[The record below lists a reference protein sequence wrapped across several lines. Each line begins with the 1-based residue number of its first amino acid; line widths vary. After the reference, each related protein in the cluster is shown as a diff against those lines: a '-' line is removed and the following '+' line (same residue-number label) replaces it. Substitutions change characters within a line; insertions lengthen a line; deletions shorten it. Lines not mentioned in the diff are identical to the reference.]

1 MKQMILQ
8 DERVMCLQELKP
20 VFKAFAKGDWKTKY
34 KHLFFCGDDNFI
46 CDYLYPSVKANNDAV
61 SFFKTVCYVR
71 TGDES
76 AYREEMLQEVA
87 DVMEAKSFLETV
99 GSDSVIY
106 YFVDCIDGLP
116 YAEKTLAFLEE
127 LFSRMVGQKRMRC
140 VLSVLLPEIP
150 VFSDTVTALS
160 ERELS
165 YHLEQTCEKTP
176 ELSFYLKL
184 EALCRRVVGD
194 NGVDL
199 TLLRFDNLY
208 APDRFHTPALP
219 IQQAVLEAVEQKD
232 VVITDADCAE
242 CATLT
247 YIRSAC
253 RAVFYAAFKT
263 KSGHVYQVADAVVS
277 MREIKGAIYRSQEDR
292 YSLTTNIS
300 NGRPSAFRAMSAL
313 KFQKT
318 GIRSGVTLRAG
329 VQHVVSYWG
338 DEPFDTSDNIAFYN
352 GKIKTIQA
360 LEVEILQEID
370 RICRANGINYF
381 LAGGTLLGAVRSGV
395 SIPWDDDLDIGML
408 RGDFEKFRKACK
420 TQLSPKFSYSSPL
433 NGSGSHYTIDKIRLD
448 DSYFSTNFSS
458 KNVYPDGIF
467 VDILVYDQTSN
478 RKIFQKLHGFL
489 LTAITTLI
497 YIKWYDTPR
506 RKYHYWFSKLMRPIM
521 RLIPWC
527 VFHRTFEFVA
537 TLYKN
542 KKNAKWLV
550 DTVGK
555 KVNDGPLPNEG
566 LEQTVYVDFEGI
578 KAPIPVDPVPY
589 LNYAYGPNYMQQPVF
604 SQRQCPHNFARI
616 DLGKY
621 VFDHQ
626 ETAPFR
632 RVDIRGEL
640 YESEDRVL

>member
-1 MKQMILQ
+1 MQQMILQ
-8 DERVMCLQELKP
+8 DERVMCVQELKP
-20 VFKAFAKGDWKTKY
+20 VMKAFAKGEWKTKY
-34 KHLFFCGDDNFI
+34 QNLFFCGDDNFI
-46 CDYLYPSVKANNDAV
+46 CDYLYPAVKANNDAV
-61 SFFKTVCYVR
+61 SFFKTVSYVR

-76 AYREEMLQEVA
+76 AEREEMLQASA
-87 DVMEAKSFLETV
+87 DVLEGEAFLKTV
-99 GSDSVIY
+99 SSDSVIY
-106 YFVDCIDGLP
+106 YFVDCVEGLP
-116 YAEKTLAFLEE
+116 NAERTLAFLKR
-127 LFSRMVGQKRMRC
+127 LLVRIAGQKRMRL
-140 VLSVLLPEIP
+140 VISVLLPEIP

-165 YHLEQTCEKTP
+165 YYFEQKCVKTP
-176 ELSFYLKL
+176 ELSFYLEL
-184 EALCRRVVGD
+184 EEVCRHAVLES
-194 NGVDL
+194 GVDL

-219 IQQAVLEAVEQKD
+219 IKQAVQEAAGKKS
-232 VVITDADCAE
+232 VIISDADCTE

-263 KSGHVYQVADAVVS
+263 KGGHVYQVADNVVS
-277 MREIKGAIYRSQEDR
+277 MREIKEQIYRAAEDR
-292 YSLTTNIS
+292 YTLSTNIS
-300 NGRPSAFRAMSAL
+300 NGRPAAFRAMSAL

-329 VQHVVSYWG
+329 IQHVVSYWG
-338 DEPFDTSDNIAFYN
+338 GEPYDTSDNIAFYN

-370 RICRANGINYF
+370 RICRANGIHYF

-408 RGDFEKFRKACK
+408 RGDFEKFRKACQ
-420 TQLSPKFSYSSPL
+420 TQLGERFSYSSPL
-433 NGSGSHYTIDKIRLD
+433 NRSGSHYTIDKIRLD

-458 KNVYPDGIF
+458 KNMYPDGIF

-489 LTAITTLI
+489 LTALTTLI
-497 YIKWYDTPR
+497 YIKWYNTPR
-506 RKYHYWFSKLMRPIM
+506 RKYHYWFSKLMLPIM

-566 LEQTVYVDFEGI
+566 LAQTVYVDFEGI

-621 VFDHQ
+621 VFDHR

-632 RVDIRGEL
+632 RVNIRGEL
-640 YESEDRVL
+640 YETDECVL